1 MIRTSTDGV
10 IEPKHSKIKLL
21 GSSPSKTV
29 LVELGHRV
37 QVSRVKYVPSLFLLV
52 KNVQCTFYILICGY

>member
-1 MIRTSTDGV
+1 MIRVSTDDV

-21 GSSPSKTV
+21 GSSPSKTL

-37 QVSRVKYVPSLFLLV
+37 HESWVKYVSSSFLLV
-52 KNVQCTFYILICGY
+52 ENVQCTFHILICGY